1 METSVYNFPRAGDT
15 ELIKVDPQ
23 AIFDLGGVSDDT
35 ATYPQADRQ
44 EVPNVYPAE
53 DTVAERPSDLEAEVD
68 EVSPANLP
76 DEEADFDDYPAAD
89 EVDDELLEYNARDND
104 LSMDHL
110 EEEDQNFTELVVLD
124 PDHPMM
130 AGYQIKLKEF
140 YEKELEKITL
150 QLREVTHD
158 SKKKEQEREN
168 VGVQL
173 YGVQQDLA
181 RNQMQLE
188 QLRDDFET
196 AKHGRE
202 ITEQELGDV
211 RKFYRE
217 KQTQANVE
225 RKNNADL
232 QAEVENIN
240 MRIFYMENVKDNV
253 RGDIAVMKRAAEK
266 AEADVLRA
274 EENKRIQ
281 VLNGKSEILETVQ

>member
-1 METSVYNFPRAGDT
+1 MYSFPRAGDT

-23 AIFDLGGVSDDT
+23 AVIDLGGVSDDT
-35 ATYPQADRQ
+35 ATYPQADA
-44 EVPNVYPAE
+44 EEDPNVYPVQ
-53 DTVAERPSDLEAEVD
+53 DTVAQGPSDLEAEVD
-68 EVSPANLP
+68 EISPANRP
-76 DEEADFDDYPAAD
+76 DDEADFDEYPAAD
-89 EVDDELLEYNARDND
+89 DVDDELLEYNVREDD
-104 LSMDHL
+104 LSVDQGM
-110 EEEDQNFTELVVLD
+110 EEEDQNVTELVVLD

-140 YEKELEKITL
+140 YEKELEKITI
-150 QLREVTHD
+150 QLREVTHE

-168 VGVQL
+168 IGVQL

-188 QLRDDFET
+188 KLQDDFET
-196 AKHGRE
+196 SKHGRE
-202 ITEQELGDV
+202 LTEQELADV

-217 KQTQANVE
+217 KQTQANLE

-240 MRIFYMENVKDNV
+240 MRIFYMENVKDNI

-281 VLNGKSEILETVQ
+281 VQNRKKKIL